1 MELRHLRYFVA
12 VAERQSFRL
21 AAERIHVTQPAI
33 TRQIHDLEAELGTLL
48 FERTSS
54 GVKLTPAGELFLR
67 ETRTA
72 LDLIGAA
79 ARAVKRFGNGL
90 QGSLRIGFVE
100 NATWDGL
107 VPEILNRFER
117 EAPDVT
123 LELVPL
129 NTPRQIAALADDRL
143 DGSFVYRLDA
153 LPDTLAAI
161 ELTRVGVVAAVPRHW
176 GFDERKP
183 VSVRDLEGRPFVCFP
198 RHTYPTYHDHLIGAC
213 REAGLVLNVVQ
224 EVTTET
230 AILSL
235 VCAGIGAAIVNA
247 ANRARPPA
255 LAQLLD
261 LVDLP
266 VTLPMALVYRQQNTS
281 PALMRFL
288 ELSRRVAADAGSAA
302 SPMPEG
308 HR

>member
-12 VAERQSFRL
+12 VAECQSFRL

-67 ETRTA
+67 ETRAA
-72 LDLIGAA
+72 LDLLGAA
-79 ARAVKRFGNGL
+79 SRAVKRFGDGL

-107 VPEILNRFER
+107 VPEILNRFEQ

-129 NTPRQIAALADDRL
+129 NTPSQIAALTDDRL
-143 DGSFVYRLDA
+143 DGGFVYRLDA
-153 LPDTLAAI
+153 LPDSLAAI
-161 ELTRVGVVAAVPRHW
+161 DLACVGVVAAVPRHW
-176 GFDERKP
+176 GFDEGKP
-183 VSVRDLEGRPFVCFP
+183 VSVHDLEGRPFVCFP
-198 RHTYPTYHDHLIGAC
+198 RHTYPTYHDQLIGAC
-213 REAGLVLNVVQ
+213 RDAGLVLNVVQ

-235 VCAGIGAAIVNA
+235 VSAGIGAAIVNA

-255 LAQLLD
+255 LVQLLD
-261 LVDLP
+261 LADLP
-266 VTLPMALVYRQQNTS
+266 VTLTMAFVHRRQSNNNV
-281 PALMRFL
+281 LMRFL
-288 ELSRRVAADAGSAA
+288 ELSRRVADSARPA
-302 SPMPEG
+302 
-308 HR
+308 